1 MKLKTSD
8 LINDNNMLSHLILS
22 CMNELANQKVL
33 SIEDKDTDY
42 EISLT
47 FEGIELDITKF
58 SKMLEKQFDD
68 IVKSKAIPLAN
79 KLFDK
84 MQHEYKSKNSKA
96 MKLQK
101 IKEQFDKV
109 NNQLLNIQ
117 KDIQMID
124 IN

>member
-1 MKLKTSD
+1 MKLKISD
-8 LINDNNMLSHLILS
+8 LINNNNMLSHLILS

-33 SIEDKDTDY
+33 SIEDKDTGY

-58 SKMLEKQFDD
+58 SKMLEKQFDN
-68 IVKSKAIPLAN
+68 IVKSKTKLLAN
-79 KLFDK
+79 ELFDK
-84 MQHEYKSKNSKA
+84 MQHEYKSKNPKI